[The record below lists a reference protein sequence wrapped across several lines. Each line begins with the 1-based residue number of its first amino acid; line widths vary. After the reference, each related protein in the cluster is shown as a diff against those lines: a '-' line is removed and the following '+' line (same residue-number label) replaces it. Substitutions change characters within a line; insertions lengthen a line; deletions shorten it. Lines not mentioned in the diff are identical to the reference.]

1 MQIFLLVVS
10 AVLLFA
16 SLNFLYKGY
25 QLYNRITFRLN
36 ITALGLTDDNQ
47 LFIEGI
53 SRSLANTQK
62 WVGEEQQ
69 MFDSRLNRLE
79 ALAGAQVPP
88 QDRIARRPV
97 ASTNAT
103 KGVTAGIGG

>member
-10 AVLLFA
+10 AVLLVA
-16 SLNFLYKGY
+16 GLNFLYKGY
-25 QLYNRITFRLN
+25 QLYNRIIFRLN

-62 WVGEEQQ
+62 WIGEEQQ
-69 MFDSRLNRLE
+69 MFDSRLNRIE
-79 ALAGAQVPP
+79 SLAGAEVPP
-88 QDRIARRPV
+88 QDRVGRRPT
-97 ASTNAT
+97 ASTNVGH
-103 KGVTAGIGG
+103 GVTAGIG

>member
-10 AVLLFA
+10 GVLFVVA
-16 SLNFLYKGY
+16 LNALYKSY
-25 QLYNRITFRLN
+25 QLYNRIIFRLN

-62 WVGEEQQ
+62 WIGEEQL
-69 MFDSRLNRLE
+69 MFDSRLARLE
-79 ALAGAQVPP
+79 SLASIEVPS
-88 QDRIARRPV
+88 QDKIGRRPV
-97 ASTNAT
+97 ASTNVG
-103 KGVTAGIGG
+103 KGATAGIG

>member
-1 MQIFLLVVS
+1 METFLLVVS
-10 AVLLFA
+10 AVLLLAAF
-16 SLNFLYKGY
+16 NFLYKGY

-62 WVGEEQQ
+62 WIGEEQQ
-69 MFDSRLNRLE
+69 MFDSRLARLE
-79 ALAGAQVPP
+79 NLTSVEVPL
-88 QDRIARRPV
+88 QDKLGRRPV
-97 ASTNAT
+97 ASTNVGRGA
-103 KGVTAGIGG
+103 TAGIG